1 MTSDKA
7 IWSIGMNSHVQLLCC
22 TSCNVIYL
30 ISCKLCKEQ
39 FVGSAFED
47 NFNPRFSAHKSGV
60 IPGKDRCGVVKHF
73 LSKYTNGNNVE
84 NIEGNWLNK
93 CKRLI
98 TALFVVV

>member
-7 IWSIGMNSHVQLLCC
+7 IWSVGMNSHVQLLRC

-47 NFNPRFSAHKSGV
+47 NFNPRFSTHKSGV

-84 NIEGNWLNK
+84 NIEGN
-93 CKRLI
+93 
-98 TALFVVV
+98 